1 MKTKQLFFCSLTGL
15 ALLTTSCSSNDEA
28 LNGGDGTT
36 SEGKTYAQ
44 IAISVANSA
53 TTRTTT
59 PGNTGD
65 EAYGDDAEYTVND
78 LTVVLANENDIAM
91 QVITPELKLATDA
104 DEADKQ
110 VRVTKPFKCTPGSYK
125 VYVLVNYKNSQ
136 KALTPII
143 KGSTDMKAEFGL
155 TDIDRDGTAIDGIAK
170 LSTTGNFFMTNVS
183 APTEQ
188 KIDKDATG
196 NATKTEVDD
205 AGKEMTAGKTN
216 LNLLQVDV
224 ERAVSKVTFN
234 NTDKQ
239 PFEIKVGDNIIA
251 TATLEGASL
260 INLNK
265 KMFLVKDGT
274 PATHKPSTVTDAW
287 PYPKDPNYDQTSID
301 KNYCEANFEQRS
313 ATVFSAPNTAT
324 FYCPENT
331 MDASAQ
337 LNGQTTGVVYKVKY
351 VPKDAY
357 YTELAKDGT
366 DNYSK
371 MFAKVLNLT
380 GKEDA
385 ITDKIFTEAKNTDG
399 TDITDGTFYSYN
411 GYVFR
416 SLAGARLYKAIATNT
431 DGKAE
436 TVNDAFKNNGN
447 DPDIQ
452 TYTEGVCYYTA
463 WIKHN
468 PDGEYMQQD
477 KYGVVRNFW
486 YELTVNSIKKLGYS
500 KPTYEKPTDPD
511 DKEEASIQVQ
521 VKIKKWRLVKQNVDL
536 E

>member
-15 ALLTTSCSSNDEA
+15 TLLAASCSSNDEA

-53 TTRTTT
+53 TTRAN
-59 PGNTGD
+59 PLDGMNTGD

-91 QVITPELKLATDA
+91 QVITPTLKTVSNK

-110 VRVTKPFKCTPGSYK
+110 VRVTEPFTCTPGTYK
-125 VYVLVNYKNSQ
+125 VYVLANYKNSQ
-136 KALTPII
+136 NALTPII

-155 TDIDRDGTAIDGIAK
+155 TDIAKIAK
-170 LSTTGNFFMTNVS
+170 LSTTDNFFMTNVS
-183 APTEQ
+183 APEGQ
-188 KIDKDATG
+188 EIKEVATG
-196 NATKTEVDD
+196 KEVDD
-205 AGKEMTAGKTN
+205 AGTEITNGKTN
-216 LNLLQVDV
+216 LNLLKVDV
-224 ERAVSKVTFN
+224 ERAVSKVTFD
-234 NTDKQ
+234 NTDNQ
-239 PFEIKVGDNIIA
+239 SFDVMVGDNKIA

-265 KMFLVKDGT
+265 KMYLVKGGRT
-274 PATHKPSTVTDAW
+274 ATNKPAGVTDEW
-287 PYPKDPNYDQTSID
+287 PYPMDPNYSQTSID
-301 KNYCEANFEQRS
+301 AAYCETNFEQRS
-313 ATVFSAPNTAT
+313 ATVFPAPSTAT

-331 MDASAQ
+331 MEASAQ

-351 VPKDAY
+351 APVDGY

-366 DNYSK
+366 DNYSQ
-371 MFAKVLNLT
+371 MFAKVLNLAD
-380 GKEDA
+380 KDEA
-385 ITDKIFTEAKNTDG
+385 ITDKIFTEATTADKAN
-399 TDITDGTFYSYN
+399 GTFYSYN
-411 GYVFR
+411 GYVFKTK
-416 SLAGARLYKAIATNT
+416 AGARLYKAIATANT
-431 DGKAE
+431 GDDAKA
-436 TVNDAFKNNGN
+436 VNAAFKANEN
-447 DPDIQ
+447 DDDIQ
-452 TYTEGVCYYTA
+452 TYKEGYCYYTA

-468 PDGEYMQQD
+468 PGGTTMQQD

-486 YELTVNSIKKLGYS
+486 YELKVNNIKKLGYS
-500 KPTYEKPTDPD
+500 KPTYKDSKDPD
-511 DKEEASIQVQ
+511 DKAEASIQVQ

>member
-15 ALLTTSCSSNDEA
+15 TLLAASCSSNDEA

-53 TTRTTT
+53 TTRAN
-59 PGNTGD
+59 PLDGMNTGD

-91 QVITPELKLATDA
+91 QVITPTLKTVSNK

-110 VRVTKPFKCTPGSYK
+110 VRVTEPFTCTPGTYK
-125 VYVLVNYKNSQ
+125 VYVLANYKNSQ
-136 KALTPII
+136 NALTPII

-155 TDIDRDGTAIDGIAK
+155 TDIAKIAK
-170 LSTTGNFFMTNVS
+170 LSTTDNFFMTNTS
-183 APTEQ
+183 APTA
-188 KIDKDATG
+188 KVIDKDGTD
-196 NATKTEVDD
+196 KEVDD
-205 AGKEMTAGKTN
+205 AGKEITDGKTN
-216 LNLLQVDV
+216 LNLLKVDV
-224 ERAVSKVTFN
+224 ERAVSKVTFD
-234 NTDKQ
+234 NTDNQ
-239 PFEIKVGDNIIA
+239 SFDVMVGDNKIA

-265 KMFLVKDGT
+265 KMYLVKGGRT
-274 PATHKPSTVTDAW
+274 ATNKPAGVTDEW
-287 PYPKDPNYDQTSID
+287 PYPMDPNYSQTSID
-301 KNYCEANFEQRS
+301 EVYCKANFEQRS
-313 ATVFSAPNTAT
+313 ATVFPAPSTAT

-331 MDASAQ
+331 MEASAQ

-351 VPKDAY
+351 APVDGY

-366 DNYSK
+366 DNYSQ
-371 MFAKVLNLT
+371 MFAKVLNLAD
-380 GKEDA
+380 KDEA
-385 ITDKIFTEAKNTDG
+385 ITDKIFTEATTADKA
-399 TDITDGTFYSYN
+399 DGTFYSYN
-411 GYVFR
+411 GYVFK
-416 SLAGARLYKAIATNT
+416 SKAAARLYKAIAT
-431 DGKAE
+431 
-436 TVNDAFKNNGN
+436 TVGDASAVNAAFKTNES
-447 DPDIQ
+447 DDDIQ
-452 TYTEGVCYYTA
+452 TYTKGDCYYTA

-468 PDGEYMQQD
+468 PGGTTMQQD

-500 KPTYEKPTDPD
+500 KPTYKDPKDPD
-511 DKEEASIQVQ
+511 DKAEASIQVQ

>member
-15 ALLTTSCSSNDEA
+15 TLLAASCSSNDEA

-53 TTRTTT
+53 TTRAD
-59 PGNTGD
+59 GDNTGD
-65 EAYGDDAEYTVND
+65 DVFGEDNEYTVKD

-91 QVITPELKLATDA
+91 QVITPTLKTVSNN

-110 VRVTKPFKCTPGSYK
+110 VRVTEPFTCTPGKYK
-125 VYVLVNYKNSQ
+125 VYVLANYKNSQ
-136 KALTPII
+136 NALTSII

-155 TDIDRDGTAIDGIAK
+155 TNIAK
-170 LSTTGNFFMTNVS
+170 LSTTNYFFMTNTSV
-183 APTEQ
+183 PTAKVIE
-188 KIDKDATG
+188 KDATG
-196 NATKTEVDD
+196 KEVDD
-205 AGKEMTAGKTN
+205 AGKEMTDGKTN
-216 LNLLQVDV
+216 LNLLTVDV
-224 ERAVSKVTFN
+224 ERAVSKVTFGNSDTQLSFDIKEGN
-234 NTDKQ
+234 NT
-239 PFEIKVGDNIIA
+239 IA

-265 KMFLVKDGT
+265 KMYLVKDGKT
-274 PATHKPSTVTDAW
+274 ATNKPVTGEW
-287 PYPKDPNYDQTSID
+287 PYPKDPNYNETSID
-301 KNYCEANFEQRS
+301 IATNFAQTIASEFTALKS
-313 ATVFSAPNTAT
+313 AK

-351 VPKDAY
+351 KPVDAY
-357 YTELAKDGT
+357 YTELAKNGT
-366 DNYSK
+366 DSYSK
-371 MFAKVLNLT
+371 MFAKVLALT
-380 GKEDA
+380 EKDEAIKE
-385 ITDKIFTEAKNTDG
+385 TMFTEATAADKTA
-399 TDITDGTFYSYN
+399 GTFYSYN

-431 DGKAE
+431 DGEAA
-436 TVNDAFKNNGN
+436 TVNAAFQSPEIDK
-447 DPDIQ
+447 DIQ
-452 TYTEGVCYYTA
+452 TYKEGYCYYTA

-468 PDGEYMQQD
+468 PTSQIYLEQD

-500 KPTYEKPTDPD
+500 KPTYKDSTDPD
-511 DKEEASIQVQ
+511 DKAEASIQVQ
-521 VKIKKWRLVKQNVDL
+521 VNIKKWRWVKQTVDL

>member
-15 ALLTTSCSSNDEA
+15 ALLTASCSSNDEA

-91 QVITPELKLATDA
+91 QVITPTLKNSTNTD
-104 DEADKQ
+104 DDDKL
-110 VRVTKPFKCTPGSYK
+110 VRVTEPFKCTPGTYK
-125 VYVLVNYKNSQ
+125 VYVLANYKNSQ
-136 KALTPII
+136 DALTPII
-143 KGSTDMKAEFGL
+143 KGSTDMKAEFGI
-155 TDIDRDGTAIDGIAK
+155 TNIAK
-170 LSTTGNFFMTNVS
+170 LSKKDEFFMTNVS
-183 APTEQ
+183 APEGQ
-188 KIDKDATG
+188 EIKEAATG
-196 NATKTEVDD
+196 KELND
-205 AGKEMTAGKTN
+205 AGKDETKEGAATN
-216 LNLLQVDV
+216 LNILTVNV
-224 ERAVSKVTFN
+224 ERAVSKVTFD
-234 NTDKQ
+234 NTDNQ
-239 PFEIKVGDNIIA
+239 SFNVMVGDNKIA
-251 TATLEGASL
+251 TAMLEGASL

-265 KMFLVKDGT
+265 KMYLVKEGRT
-274 PATHKPSTVTDAW
+274 ATNKPAGVTDGW
-287 PYPKDPNYDQTSID
+287 PYPMDPNYSQTSID
-301 KNYCEANFEQRS
+301 EVYCKANFEQRS
-313 ATVFSAPNTAT
+313 ATVFPAPSTAT

-331 MDASAQ
+331 MEASAQ

-351 VPKDAY
+351 EPEAAY
-357 YTELAKDGT
+357 YTELAAENGT
-366 DNYSK
+366 DSYSK
-371 MFAKVLNLT
+371 MYEKVLAL
-380 GKEDA
+380 GVDVRGDA
-385 ITDKIFTEAKNTDG
+385 ITKTIFTDADN
-399 TDITDGTFYSYN
+399 TDGTFYSYN

-431 DGKAE
+431 DGEAA
-436 TVNDAFKNNGN
+436 TVNGAFKTENNDG
-447 DPDIQ
+447 IQ
-452 TYTEGVCYYTA
+452 TYDEGYCYYTA

-468 PDGEYMQQD
+468 PGGTTMQQD

-486 YELTVNSIKKLGYS
+486 YELKVNSIKKLGYS

-511 DKEEASIQVQ
+511 DKAEASIQVQ